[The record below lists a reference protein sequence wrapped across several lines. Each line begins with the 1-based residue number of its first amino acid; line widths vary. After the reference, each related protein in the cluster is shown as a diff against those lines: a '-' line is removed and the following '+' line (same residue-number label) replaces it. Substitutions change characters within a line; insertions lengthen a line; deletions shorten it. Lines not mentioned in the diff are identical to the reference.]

1 MQGLV
6 TPTWED
12 LSPRVP
18 GFSILR
24 RLGRPGA
31 GGERRGSR
39 EAAPLAGHS
48 LLFSNPCLRTSGP
61 PGAPSH
67 RLRLRRAK
75 SMCVTQAQGLR
86 TQGRPSLKC
95 PHSAVCRR
103 GIGFKVPGRGATD
116 SKVPFGVL
124 PGVKYSGLPLP
135 FFLST
140 SQHRSRKHPCSQ
152 HRRGPR
158 QARSFPDSTAHGP
171 PADPSE
177 RGSGCRI
184 ARCVKRC
191 ALLTRVFLKS
201 FFKICH
207 MK

>member
-1 MQGLV
+1 MILPTCEREIAIRKVFFYWLFVTSLQEAGFFCFSFLFTRRCVSLVQGLV

-12 LSPRVP
+12 LSPRDP

-24 RLGRPGA
+24 RLGRL
-31 GGERRGSR
+31 GGGRRGSR
-39 EAAPLAGHS
+39 EAAPLAGRS

-95 PHSAVCRR
+95 SHSAVCRR
-103 GIGFKVPGRGATD
+103 GIGFKVPGCGATD

-140 SQHRSRKHPCSQ
+140 SQHRSRKHPCWE
-152 HRRGPR
+152 
-158 QARSFPDSTAHGP
+158 P
-171 PADPSE
+171 PPWPSA
-177 RGSGCRI
+177 SS
-184 ARCVKRC
+184 
-191 ALLTRVFLKS
+191 LLP
-201 FFKICH
+201 
-207 MK
+207 